1 MDKIDRDQT
10 TFVKINFFYENKFPI
25 FIAVGFF
32 LMMSYLAFFHHPIWT
47 ETDGIY
53 YLNFGKAILEGN
65 GKDVII
71 VNGQVGAPILF
82 ASLDSIFP
90 DIFSIVKVIS
100 ILSGGG
106 IVLLSF
112 FITKNIFNYKIA
124 ILTQLFIAF
133 NPILHYVST
142 QALNELFPVFLIFCS
157 LYFITKK
164 ELKFSDYF
172 IIGILLGFTSLFRLQ
187 GVFVLFPIIVF
198 ILIQNKKILKNIL
211 NVFVVIIFFSIV
223 FSPQILYN
231 YSTHEVFLDTMPNY
245 YIGNLYAFQTPE
257 WHETVLSKDYTSLYS
272 IITLDSSLFFKNY
285 LYNLFVH
292 NFDRLF
298 NFGFGSFD
306 NISIIPAIPVLGL
319 LLFLGGLG
327 YILYNKKILPKNF
340 LPLLLIPMIYFPIIS
355 IIPVY
360 RSYHLFP
367 MWLPL
372 IIICVL
378 FIVCVLSR
386 GSFIQNHLKK
396 NLKLNIF
403 SICIIIIILS
413 LNSGVSYKL
422 VDSSFY
428 GNQFTTLENEFQ
440 TFFKSRTIQNQSSY
454 DVILISEILK
464 NQPKIEESY
473 IMANIPS
480 YSFYSNSNF
489 IYAEFSEGLSTD
501 SISDYIS
508 RQNWSDFELLTSNI
522 HSFPP
527 DRFNQYHPSPD
538 YLIYHPFLSHLDTT
552 WYDKGVS
559 NKKLNILSDPTNPG
573 IPDTFEFLYKSDNDK
588 TVVYKIN
595 KFEN

>member
-1 MDKIDRDQT
+1 
-10 TFVKINFFYENKFPI
+10 
-25 FIAVGFF
+25 
-32 LMMSYLAFFHHPIWT
+32 
-47 ETDGIY
+47 
-53 YLNFGKAILEGN
+53 
-65 GKDVII
+65 
-71 VNGQVGAPILF
+71 
-82 ASLDSIFP
+82 
-90 DIFSIVKVIS
+90 
-100 ILSGGG
+100 
-106 IVLLSF
+106 
-112 FITKNIFNYKIA
+112 
-124 ILTQLFIAF
+124 
-133 NPILHYVST
+133 
-142 QALNELFPVFLIFCS
+142 
-157 LYFITKK
+157 
-164 ELKFSDYF
+164 
-172 IIGILLGFTSLFRLQ
+172 
-187 GVFVLFPIIVF
+187 
-198 ILIQNKKILKNIL
+198 
-211 NVFVVIIFFSIV
+211 
-223 FSPQILYN
+223 
-231 YSTHEVFLDTMPNY
+231 
-245 YIGNLYAFQTPE
+245 
-257 WHETVLSKDYTSLYS
+257 
-272 IITLDSSLFFKNY
+272 
-285 LYNLFVH
+285 
-292 NFDRLF
+292 
-298 NFGFGSFD
+298 
-306 NISIIPAIPVLGL
+306 
-319 LLFLGGLG
+319 
-327 YILYNKKILPKNF
+327 
-340 LPLLLIPMIYFPIIS
+340 MIYFPIIS